1 MSRKKKETKVPKGDR
16 DAIIKRLR
24 ECSGW
29 ERDPESAHADADQAL
44 LDYIGDEEVSAEYGK
59 VEKWYS

>member
-1 MSRKKKETKVPKGDR
+1 VSRKKKETKVAKGDR
-16 DAIIKRLR
+16 DALINRLR
-24 ECSGW
+24 ECSRW
-29 ERDPESAHADADQAL
+29 ERDPESAHADADKAL